1 MTNIRKHGKI
11 FELKSVDSRQSQ
23 DVKSNRGC
31 KLVVITMA
39 LCVYDKEPFL
49 FNKVEKAHSNVLS
62 ILEVKQKMPSAKV
75 LEAKKAQVA
84 EVVEILKAAQTGVI
98 VDYRGLN
105 VEEDTQLRNKLREAN
120 VKYFVIKNTLLFR
133 AAKELGLDAL
143 EEVLHGPTALAVS
156 TEDAVA
162 PAKVLADFAKS
173 NEKLELKAGF
183 MDGAVMSLDEVKK
196 LAATPNRETLLAKM
210 LGSINAPI
218 SNLARTL
225 QAIVDG
231 GVEISDLVAKESADS
246 AEEAVAEAPAEEA
259 PAAEEVVAEAATEEA
274 PAEEAAEAPAEEAPA
289 AEESDAE

>member
-1 MTNIRKHGKI
+1 
-11 FELKSVDSRQSQ
+11 
-23 DVKSNRGC
+23 
-31 KLVVITMA
+31 
-39 LCVYDKEPFL
+39 
-49 FNKVEKAHSNVLS
+49 
-62 ILEVKQKMPSAKV
+62 MPSAKV
-75 LEAKKAQVA
+75 LEAKQAQVA
-84 EVVEILKAAQTGVI
+84 EVVEILKTAQTGVV

-143 EEVLHGPTALAVS
+143 ESALHGPTALAVS
-156 TEDAVA
+156 SEDAVA
-162 PAKVLADFAKS
+162 PAKVLADYAKE

-183 MDGAVMSLDEVKK
+183 MDGTVMTLDEIKK

-231 GVEISDLVAKESADS
+231 GVEISDLMAKESTT
-246 AEEAVAEAPAEEA
+246 EEA
-259 PAAEEVVAEAATEEA
+259 PAAEAVVEEA
-274 PAEEAAEAPAEEAPA
+274 PAEEAAPAQEAVAEETPAEEAVAEEAPA
-289 AEESDAE
+289 AEQTDAE